1 MTAPVA
7 VAPDPRRRVLIMVAV
22 GAGLVLALVL
32 GSKLLA
38 GGGGGDSP
46 TEAAVTRR
54 AAPVR
59 SESTTATTQAP
70 AAVETFEVF
79 TTKNP
84 FIALR
89 TAAVPAAATASARPA
104 VATATPTATPVST
117 ATAGAP
123 AGPAPA
129 PVPAAPGATAPAP
142 AATAATGGQA
152 TEPTRSATRV
162 ALLDV
167 FAEGN
172 RTVAN
177 VKVNDTVSKVGAGDT
192 FASNFKVVS
201 LDPAAR
207 CGRFLYGDDQFRL
220 CKGEEVLK

>member
-1 MTAPVA
+1 MTAPHS
-7 VAPDPRRRVLIMVAV
+7 APADPRRRLMIMVGV
-22 GAGLVLALVL
+22 GAALGVLLFL
-32 GSKLLA
+32 GGRVFA
-38 GGGGGDSP
+38 GGDSVDEVDTVAATASSTPSTP
-46 TEAAVTRR
+46 TT
-54 AAPVR
+54 AAPP
-59 SESTTATTQAP
+59 TAEASAAAP
-70 AAVETFEVF
+70 VETFEVF

-89 TAAVPAAATASARPA
+89 TTATAAATGSATASRTA
-104 VATATPTATPVST
+104 ATATPAVGTAAPAAAVPVATST
-117 ATAGAP
+117 A
-123 AGPAPA
+123 
-129 PVPAAPGATAPAP
+129 PAAPGASATTAS
-142 AATAATGGQA
+142 GGQA
-152 TEPTRSATRV
+152 TEPTRSGTRV
-162 ALLDV
+162 SLSDV

-201 LDPAAR
+201 LDPAER